1 MTIQERINILKKQG
15 AFSDYL
21 LFAPVENNTDEAISC
36 EPCEADACGCVI
48 VDIYYT
54 ENRYAIIYAD
64 YVA

>member
-1 MTIQERINILKKQG
+1 MTIQEKIDHLKKQG
-15 AFSDYL
+15 VFNDYV
-21 LFAPVENNTDEAISC
+21 LFAPVGNNTDEAIPC

-54 ENRYAIIYAD
+54 EKRQAIIYAD